1 MDLVWDSNKLGKI
14 KDILFKDFSIDTS
27 PNFRLRDNEIALMIN
42 HPKFFLDEYKNN
54 KLSRARFSISP
65 IVDNVCELEITY
77 YGFKDTTMYIKME
90 TKKLLSSSINIAK
103 KYNLYDIN
111 SKLIVLK
118 NIFEDIKKNPTK
130 IVARILDSDISDD
143 IVLWID
149 DSPHKVKI
157 TVPTYLKDEEIII
170 DFVGGYIIKYIYN
183 SIKSFVT
190 KVTPESILSHYID
203 YLKKSLN
210 NK

>member
-1 MDLVWDSNKLGKI
+1 MDLIWDSNKLDKLEL
-14 KDILFKDFSIDTS
+14 ILSNYFSIDYDFFSQQRGDGICIRINS
-27 PNFRLRDNEIALMIN
+27 P
-42 HPKFFLDEYKNN
+42 KYFLDDYINN
-54 KLSRARFSISP
+54 VLTKALFSISP

-77 YGFKDTTMYIKME
+77 YGFKDAMYIKGE
-90 TKKLLSSSINIAK
+90 TKELLSSVIQIANK
-103 KYNLYDIN
+103 HNLYDIN

-130 IVARILDSDISDD
+130 IVAEIVANSPWDT
-143 IVLWID
+143 IVLNIE

-157 TVPTYLKDEEIII
+157 TIPVSKKDEDDIIN
-170 DFVGGYIIKYIYN
+170 FVGKAIVDYINN

-190 KVTPESILSHYID
+190 KVTPESVLSHYID